1 MTINKENSLR
11 AFRLLFRPIARI
23 LLRAG
28 VTWRELSGLCKLCY
42 VEVASEEFGI
52 RGRPTNMSR
61 VAILTGIARREVK
74 RLRDVADNTEAVSF
88 GHMDAAT
95 RVLTGWYTDPD
106 FTDADEQPRR
116 LAAAGN
122 NPSFET
128 LCGRYAGDVP
138 TSTMLKELKHVGAV
152 VAEPDGSL
160 VVRMRYFMPTRT
172 DPELMLSSGSVLQDL
187 GETVAYN
194 LHRGDDD
201 PSRFERRASNTNIPR
216 SALRDFK
223 QFLDDEGQAFLERVD
238 EWLSEHEDL
247 EHEKPVRL
255 GLGMYWIEEHK
266 PERTSSS

>member
-1 MTINKENSLR
+1 M
-11 AFRLLFRPIARI
+11 
-23 LLRAG
+23 
-28 VTWRELSGLCKLCY
+28 
-42 VEVASEEFGI
+42 
-52 RGRPTNMSR
+52 
-61 VAILTGIARREVK
+61 
-74 RLRDVADNTEAVSF
+74 
-88 GHMDAAT
+88 
-95 RVLTGWYTDPD
+95 
-106 FTDADEQPRR
+106 
-116 LAAAGN
+116 
-122 NPSFET
+122 
-128 LCGRYAGDVP
+128 
-138 TSTMLKELKHVGAV
+138 
-152 VAEPDGSL
+152 
-160 VVRMRYFMPTRT
+160 
-172 DPELMLSSGSVLQDL
+172 QDL